1 MTRGGGASWLLCR
14 DWASSKPRPL
24 LREASIP
31 DTTKEKRRR
40 RCSFFCGPDADGR
53 CLHGSNRQ
61 RDERQR
67 LPLSCRAKSSH
78 RRPPVARR
86 STSCAVLAV
95 GHWQVSRC
103 FLKGEVG
110 FSHLGS
116 TGGWGGGVHR
126 SAKRKS
132 TVAPPPAPLHPNPTR
147 SHPSGRHRCHGAFVA
162 ARQVAQIKDPKICSA
177 GGGRGFDTSL
187 KHLLITDWPPSCL
200 LRCLAVGAVMVAAWS
215 QQARAQPAASRQQR
229 RRSFNF
235 LPRMW
240 SHRG

>member
-1 MTRGGGASWLLCR
+1 MSGKVVPPAPPCGEEEHQLCRPGRRPLAGVEVFSKGGGWIFTS
-14 DWASSKPRPL
+14 
-24 LREASIP
+24 
-31 DTTKEKRRR
+31 
-40 RCSFFCGPDADGR
+40 
-53 CLHGSNRQ
+53 
-61 RDERQR
+61 R
-67 LPLSCRAKSSH
+67 LN
-78 RRPPVARR
+78 
-86 STSCAVLAV
+86 
-95 GHWQVSRC
+95 G
-103 FLKGEVG
+103 G
-110 FSHLGS
+110 LG
-116 TGGWGGGVHR
+116 GGGVHR

-132 TVAPPPAPLHPNPTR
+132 TVAPPPAPLHQNPTR